1 MARPPT
7 PPSKPWKFGLFL
19 VASISSTTFLSSS
32 VSVVFTLMPRKH
44 WAMPSISRTE
54 SSSTKDPACL
64 SLSNIVAHEMGPV
77 TFFVL

>member
-1 MARPPT
+1 M
-7 PPSKPWKFGLFL
+7 
-19 VASISSTTFLSSS
+19 
-32 VSVVFTLMPRKH
+32 VFTLMPRKH